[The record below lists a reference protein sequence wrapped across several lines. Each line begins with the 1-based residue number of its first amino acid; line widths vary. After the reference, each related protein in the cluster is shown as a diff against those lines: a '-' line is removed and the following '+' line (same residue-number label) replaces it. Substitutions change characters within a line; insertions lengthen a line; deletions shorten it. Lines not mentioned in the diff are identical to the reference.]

1 MKRLTIIS
9 IILVSN
15 AAGFSQTS
23 EVQIDKNS
31 TVSIYSDV
39 WKVVYD
45 KDGKATVYPKGSE
58 SFGMNMVP
66 VKARINQDKVKSDV
80 TGAFNRFRAD
90 YGLGKAVGNLEL
102 TKIASDYVK
111 TIVNP
116 YAAEHSNLKLHPL
129 AGTGK
134 ISESIGYIPYTLLTR
149 VPESMDM
156 NQVIADCI
164 FDGLAQCP
172 VHAAQLIR
180 NCQDYEVGVGLD
192 FRPGG
197 IVIVAQFREKKKGAE

>member
-1 MKRLTIIS
+1 MKKLTILFVALINTS
-9 IILVSN
+9 I
-15 AAGFSQTS
+15 GFSQTT
-23 EVQIDKNS
+23 EVQIDKNA

-45 KDGKATVYPKGSE
+45 KDGKATVYPKGAE
-58 SFGMNMVP
+58 SFGMNMAP

-80 TGAFNRFRAD
+80 TSAFNRFRAD
-90 YGLGKAVGNLEL
+90 YGLVKAVENPEL
-102 TKIASDYVK
+102 TKNATAYSKVI
-111 TIVNP
+111 INP

-129 AGTGK
+129 AGTGT

-149 VPESMDM
+149 VPDSMDM
-156 NQVIADCI
+156 NRVIADCI

-172 VHAAQLIR
+172 VHAAQLVK
-180 NCQDYEVGVGLD
+180 NCQNYEVGVGLD

-197 IVIVAQFREKKKGAE
+197 IVIVAQFREKKKGA

>member
-1 MKRLTIIS
+1 MKKLTILFVALINTS
-9 IILVSN
+9 I
-15 AAGFSQTS
+15 GFSQTT
-23 EVQIDKNS
+23 EVQIDKNA

-45 KDGKATVYPKGSE
+45 KAGKATVYPKGAE
-58 SFGMNMVP
+58 SFGMNMAP

-80 TGAFNRFRAD
+80 TSAFNRFRAD
-90 YGLGKAVGNLEL
+90 YGLVKAVENPEL
-102 TKIASDYVK
+102 TKNATAYSKVI
-111 TIVNP
+111 INP

-129 AGTGK
+129 AGTGT

-149 VPESMDM
+149 VPDSMDM
-156 NQVIADCI
+156 NRVIADCI

-172 VHAAQLIR
+172 VHAAQLVK
-180 NCQDYEVGVGLD
+180 NCQNYEVGVGLD

-197 IVIVAQFREKKKGAE
+197 IVIVAQFREKKKGA